1 MAVFEQRESGW
12 WQAKIRRKGFP
23 SQSKT
28 FRTKLGAQVWARAIE
43 SGIDKGTHVSTVA
56 AERTLFKDLAARFS
70 TEFAPFHYRGMG
82 WKHKLAHLVKHFG
95 THSVA
100 SLTADKIALYR
111 DQRLTD
117 PDPRFS
123 DAEKAPRISGAT
135 VKTELDLLSKVL
147 DVASKEFRMTLPT
160 GNAVALIRKPANNPS
175 RERRLTAEE
184 FDKLVAA
191 CDRSSNRWLKP
202 ALLLSV
208 ETAMR
213 QGELLALNWDNV
225 NFEKRIAFLK
235 VTKNGDARAVPLS
248 GRAIEVLQSIPRAD
262 RNRVLLVEKQGLHSV
277 FKTACKRAK
286 IEDFTWHD
294 LRHESISRYAE
305 RGDFSI
311 LELASISG
319 HKTLQMLKKYT
330 HLQAEKLAAKI
341 G

>member
-12 WQAKIRRKGFP
+12 WQAKIRRKGYP

-28 FRTKLGAQVWARAIE
+28 FRTKLDAQVWARGIE
-43 SGIDKGTHVSTVA
+43 SGIDKGTHVSTAA
-56 AERTLFKDLAARFS
+56 AEKTLFKELAAKFS
-70 TEFAPFHYRGMG
+70 TEFAPFHYRSTA
-82 WKHKLAHLVKHFG
+82 WKHKLARLVDRLG

-100 SLTADKIALYR
+100 SMTADKIALYR

-123 DAEKAPRISGAT
+123 DAVKAPRISGAT
-135 VKTELDLLSKVL
+135 VKSELDLLSKVL
-147 DVASKEFRMTLPT
+147 DVASKEFRITLPT

-175 RERRLTAEE
+175 RERRLTTDE
-184 FDKLVAA
+184 FHKLLAA
-191 CDRSSNRWLKP
+191 CDRSTNRWLKP

-213 QGELLALNWDNV
+213 QGELLSLNWDNV
-225 NFEKRIAFLK
+225 NFEKRIAYLK
-235 VTKNGDARAVPLS
+235 MTKNGEARAVPLS
-248 GRAIEVLQSIPRAD
+248 SRAIELLKSIPHAAG
-262 RNRVLLVEKQGLHSV
+262 NRVILVEKQSLHSV
-277 FKTACKRAK
+277 FKTACRRAK

-319 HKTLQMLKKYT
+319 HKTLQMLKRYT
-330 HLQAEKLAAKI
+330 HLQAEKLAAKM

>member
-12 WQAKIRRKGFP
+12 WQAKIRRKGYP

-28 FRTKLGAQVWARAIE
+28 FRTKPEAQMWARGIE
-43 SGIDKGTHVSTVA
+43 AEIDKGTYVTTAA
-56 AERTLFKDLAARFS
+56 AENTSFKELAARFT
-70 TEFAPFHYRGMG
+70 TEFAPFHYRGSG
-82 WKHKLAHLVKHFG
+82 WKHKLAHLVDRLG
-95 THSVA
+95 AYSVA
-100 SLTADKIALYR
+100 SLTADKIATYR
-111 DQRLTD
+111 DQRLKD

-123 DAEKAPRISGAT
+123 DADKAPRISGAT

-160 GNAVALIRKPANNPS
+160 GNSVSLIRKPANGPS
-175 RERRLTAEE
+175 RERRLTTEE
-184 FDKLVAA
+184 FSRLLEA
-191 CDRSSNRWLKP
+191 CDQSKNRWLKP

-213 QGELLALNWDNV
+213 QGELLGLKWDEV

-235 VTKNGDARAVPLS
+235 LTKNGEARAVPLS
-248 GRAIEVLQSIPRAD
+248 GGAIQVLQSIPGVPG
-262 RNRVLLVEKQGLHSV
+262 NKVLLVEKQSLHTV

-330 HLQAEKLAAKI
+330 HLQAEKLAKKM

>member
-23 SQSKT
+23 AQSKT
-28 FRTKLGAQVWARAIE
+28 FRTKLEAQMWARSIE
-43 SGIDKGTHVSTVA
+43 AEIDRGTHVSTVT
-56 AERTLFKDLAARFS
+56 AEKTLFTDLAARFS
-70 TEFAPFHYRGMG
+70 TEFATFHYRGMG
-82 WKHKLAHLVKHFG
+82 WKYKLVHLVSHFG
-95 THSVA
+95 SHTVA

-111 DQRLTD
+111 DQRLTE

-123 DAEKAPRISGAT
+123 DADNAPRISGAT

-147 DVASKEFRMTLPT
+147 DVASKEFRITLPT
-160 GNAVALIRKPANNPS
+160 GNAVAMIRKPANNPS
-175 RERRLTAEE
+175 RERRLTTEE
-184 FDKLVAA
+184 FERLVAA
-191 CDRSSNRWLKP
+191 CDQSSNRWLRP
-202 ALLLSV
+202 AFLLSV

-225 NFEKRIAFLK
+225 NIEKRVAYLK

-248 GRAIEVLQSIPRAD
+248 GRAIEVLKSIPHVSG
-262 RNRVLLVEKQGLHSV
+262 NRVLLVEKQGLHSV

-305 RGDFSI
+305 RGDLSI

-330 HLQAEKLAAKI
+330 HLQAEKLAVKM

>member
-28 FRTKLGAQVWARAIE
+28 FRTKLEAQVWARGID

-56 AERTLFKDLAARFS
+56 AEKTLFKDLAARFS

-111 DQRLTD
+111 DQRLTA

-123 DAEKAPRISGAT
+123 DADKAPRISGAT

-191 CDRSSNRWLKP
+191 C
-202 ALLLSV
+202 
-208 ETAMR
+208 
-213 QGELLALNWDNV
+213 
-225 NFEKRIAFLK
+225 
-235 VTKNGDARAVPLS
+235 
-248 GRAIEVLQSIPRAD
+248 
-262 RNRVLLVEKQGLHSV
+262 
-277 FKTACKRAK
+277 
-286 IEDFTWHD
+286 
-294 LRHESISRYAE
+294 
-305 RGDFSI
+305 
-311 LELASISG
+311 
-319 HKTLQMLKKYT
+319 
-330 HLQAEKLAAKI
+330 
-341 G
+341 